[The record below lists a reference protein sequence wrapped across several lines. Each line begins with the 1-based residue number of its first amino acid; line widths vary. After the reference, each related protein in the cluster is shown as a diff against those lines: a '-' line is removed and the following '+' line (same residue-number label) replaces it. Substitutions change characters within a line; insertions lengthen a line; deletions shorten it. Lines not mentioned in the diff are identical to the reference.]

1 MRVFVFEYITGGG
14 CAGQEMVSGLTEEG
28 DMMLTA
34 AVRDLAAIA
43 DVDVMICRDRR
54 LALPPLPIEVH
65 WVDNDWGP
73 IWAACV
79 QRADAVLPI
88 APETGGILES
98 LCHDVE
104 VAGKLL
110 LNSRPSAVAL
120 TASKQRTI
128 EHLAAH
134 GLPVV
139 DSWRAHQYPPGM
151 ALPTVVVK
159 PDNGVGCQDIHLFGD
174 DRSLYD
180 FLLEQSEPEAWLV
193 QPHVAGQ
200 SASLSLLVGD
210 TCVCLLGCNLQR
222 IAQVDDGFLLLGCI
236 INGYEGPQ
244 AELLELGRR
253 ICEAIP
259 GLWGYVGVDLIMS
272 ENGPVIL
279 EVNPRLTTSFVG
291 LSQSIGENVAAMLL
305 QLTDNTSQLAEMPPQ
320 RECVHID
327 LEMGRVA

>member
-1 MRVFVFEYITGGG
+1 MRVFVFEYVTGGG
-14 CAGQEMVSGLTEEG
+14 FAGQKMVAGLTEEG
-28 DMMLTA
+28 DMMLA
-34 AVRDLAAIA
+34 AVVRDLTALA

-54 LALPPLPIEVH
+54 LALPPLPLEVH
-65 WVDNDWGP
+65 WVDDDWGP
-73 IWAACV
+73 IWAACL

-104 VAGKLL
+104 AAGKLL

-128 EHLAAH
+128 EHLGAH

-139 DSWRAHQYPPGM
+139 QSWRAHEFPGV
-151 ALPTVVVK
+151 ALPTLVVK
-159 PDNGVGCQDIHLFGD
+159 PDDGVGCKDIHLFGD
-174 DRSLYD
+174 DRGLYD
-180 FLLEQSEPEAWLV
+180 FLLEQPKPETWLV
-193 QPHVAGQ
+193 QPHVPGL
-200 SASLSLLVGD
+200 SGSLSLLVGD
-210 TCVCLLGCNLQR
+210 TSVCLLGCNLQR

-236 INGYEGPQ
+236 INGYEGSRP
-244 AELLELGRR
+244 ELLELGKQVCR
-253 ICEAIP
+253 AIP
-259 GLWGYVGVDLIMS
+259 GLWGYVGIDLIIS

-279 EVNPRLTTSFVG
+279 EVNPRLTTSYVG

-305 QLTDNTSQLAEMPPQ
+305 QLSENPEHLEAIPPQ
-320 RECVHID
+320 RECVHVD